1 MTHVVVAPVA
11 IRDLAKVLGDL
22 TEDAGERVA
31 AKYRQSFLRLFTLLE
46 AQPGLGAPRRDLAKE
61 FGQGIRLGI
70 VAPYLVFYREQSDL
84 VTVLRVLHGRQKI
97 DRAKLRET

>member
-1 MTHVVVAPVA
+1 MTRLVVAPVA

-46 AQPGLGAPRRDLAKE
+46 AQPGLGAPRPRL
-61 FGQGIRLGI
+61 GQGIRLGI

>member
-1 MTHVVVAPVA
+1 MTHLVVAPVA

-31 AKYRQSFLRLFTLLE
+31 AKYRQSFLCLFTLLE
-46 AQPGLGAPRRDLAKE
+46 AQPGLGAPRPRL
-61 FGQGIRLGI
+61 GQGIRLGI